1 MPFPSPQTNNGR
13 SDLAYLLIGTWLLI
27 VAVGYAVVMAGD
39 LTGQPLFSVDLLLP
53 AYGVMLVGVII
64 KGMASRTQPTDS
76 RNKGDADDG
85 G

>member
-1 MPFPSPQTNNGR
+1 MPSPSPKANNGK
-13 SDLAYLLIGTWLLI
+13 SDLTVLLAGAWFMA

-39 LTGQPLFSVDLLLP
+39 LTPQPLFSVDLLLP

-64 KGMASRTQPTDS
+64 KGMASRTQPTDP